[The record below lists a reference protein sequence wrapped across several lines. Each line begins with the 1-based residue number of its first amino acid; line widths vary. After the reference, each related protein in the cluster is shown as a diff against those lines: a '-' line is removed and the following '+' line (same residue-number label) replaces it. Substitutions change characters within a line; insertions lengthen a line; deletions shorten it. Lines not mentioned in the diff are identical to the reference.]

1 MRTLLPGHV
10 VDEPAK
16 GTLDCISLSME
27 QRRVHQALQSCTSQV
42 QELMHRA
49 MQLTRLACGNF
60 HTRLIMGSKQNLCR
74 YGAEAHALHDMHCA
88 AVSVLLVSF

>member
-1 MRTLLPGHV
+1 MSLP
-10 VDEPAK
+10 K
-16 GTLDCISLSME
+16 GTLDCISLSVE

-60 HTRLIMGSKQNLCR
+60 HMRLIMGSKQNLCR
-74 YGAEAHALHDMHCA
+74 YGAEAHTLLDMHCA